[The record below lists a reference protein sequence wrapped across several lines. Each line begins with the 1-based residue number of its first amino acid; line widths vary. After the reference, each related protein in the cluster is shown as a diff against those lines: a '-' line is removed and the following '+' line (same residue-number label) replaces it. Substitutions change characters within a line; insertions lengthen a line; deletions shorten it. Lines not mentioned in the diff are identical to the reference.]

1 VASTNRK
8 KLRANV
14 DLPHPVDPTIPIFSL
29 GATEKLIPCNT
40 SGKSGWASAGQLVV
54 FVLDSQRSE

>member
-1 VASTNRK
+1 M
-8 KLRANV
+8 